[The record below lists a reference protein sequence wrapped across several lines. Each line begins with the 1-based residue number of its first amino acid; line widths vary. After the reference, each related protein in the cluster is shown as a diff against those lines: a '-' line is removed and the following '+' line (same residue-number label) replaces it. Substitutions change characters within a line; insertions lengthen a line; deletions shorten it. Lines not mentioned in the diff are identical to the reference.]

1 RRRGVEGRLRTHR
14 PHHRA
19 FRVAPLHAPQD
30 AQAPAEDGPD
40 RRELLLARRAHP
52 ARRRRRGRPARHAR
66 RGLGGRGVIFHET
79 GVAGV
84 YIIELELR
92 SDERGFFARSY
103 CANEFA
109 EHGLEPA
116 VVQANVSFNHKAG
129 TLRGMHY
136 QVPPA
141 AETKLVRCTSG
152 AIHDVIVDLRPDSPT
167 YLQHVAVDLTA
178 ENRLALFVPRMFA
191 HGYQTLTDGA
201 EVTYQVSE

>member
-1 RRRGVEGRLRTHR
+1 M
-14 PHHRA
+14 
-19 FRVAPLHAPQD
+19 
-30 AQAPAEDGPD
+30 
-40 RRELLLARRAHP
+40 
-52 ARRRRRGRPARHAR
+52 
-66 RGLGGRGVIFHET
+66 IFHET
-79 GVAGV
+79 GVQGV
-84 YIIELELR
+84 YVIELELR
-92 SDERGFFARSY
+92 SDERGFVARSY

-201 EVTYQVSE
+201 EVTYQVSEFYTPGMERGIRYDDPALGIRWPRDVAVISEKDRSWPAFEPQRAVAS